1 MSFTQPLQ
9 ERKDIQA
16 LRGVYA
22 SMDELIGLRSAN
34 LQLALSGRRNA
45 LAAMAGAH
53 RSAFRGR
60 GIDFDEARIYQ
71 PGDDVRNIDWRVTA
85 RTGRTYTKLFREER
99 ERPVYIVVDQR
110 ASMFFGT
117 QNAFKSVVAARLA
130 ALFAWSTRLQGDRV
144 GGFIFNDT
152 EVQEVR
158 PRDGKRGIQNFF
170 RLLLSFNQS
179 LGQQSRQTASKPHVF
194 LEALKGLSFVVRP
207 GSLIILISDFRHH
220 DPTVQHHLNL
230 LHNHNDIIAVQIID
244 PMEKQLPAPGT
255 YGFTDGQVSIRVDT
269 SPKSLRQKYSLQHI
283 ERQQHLK
290 DQLLKAAIPLLE
302 IYTTDDLIDKLRATF
317 APKHQRAKR

>member
-1 MSFTQPLQ
+1 MSLTQPLQ

-22 SMDELIGLRSAN
+22 SMDELIGLRGAN

-117 QNAFKSVVAARLA
+117 QNAFKMGSLNPRKINKNPSLD
-130 ALFAWSTRLQGDRV
+130 LQVFFLVLPNVPGSPQDAK
-144 GGFIFNDT
+144 
-152 EVQEVR
+152 VR
-158 PRDGKRGIQNFF
+158 PPSIPNYRFGYQKCQG
-170 RLLLSFNQS
+170 
-179 LGQQSRQTASKPHVF
+179 PH
-194 LEALKGLSFVVRP
+194 
-207 GSLIILISDFRHH
+207 
-220 DPTVQHHLNL
+220 
-230 LHNHNDIIAVQIID
+230 
-244 PMEKQLPAPGT
+244 EKWFQGH
-255 YGFTDGQVSIRVDT
+255 
-269 SPKSLRQKYSLQHI
+269 PKS
-283 ERQQHLK
+283 
-290 DQLLKAAIPLLE
+290 
-302 IYTTDDLIDKLRATF
+302 
-317 APKHQRAKR
+317 